1 MQLEIVT
8 PDRKVVVDETADV
21 VVPAREGEMEV
32 LPGHAPVLALLGT
45 GILSFAHKGKT
56 TRLMVS
62 GGFVDVDGD
71 RVTLMCEAAALADE
85 VSRETESKVLY
96 EAEQKLK
103 ALGAVGSEDETFL
116 VHKAEVE
123 RSAAKLTLLR

>member
-8 PDRKVVVDETADV
+8 PDRKVVVEESSDV
-21 VVPAREGEMEV
+21 VVPAREGELEV

-45 GILSFAHKGKT
+45 GILSFVVKGKA

-62 GGFVDVDGD
+62 GGFVEVDGD
-71 RVTLMCEAAALADE
+71 RVTLMCEAAALEGE
-85 VSRETESKVLY
+85 VSRESENKALY

-103 ALGAVGSEDETFL
+103 ALGAVASEDESFL
-116 VHKAEVE
+116 RHKAEVE
-123 RSAAKLTLLR
+123 RSAAKLTLVR